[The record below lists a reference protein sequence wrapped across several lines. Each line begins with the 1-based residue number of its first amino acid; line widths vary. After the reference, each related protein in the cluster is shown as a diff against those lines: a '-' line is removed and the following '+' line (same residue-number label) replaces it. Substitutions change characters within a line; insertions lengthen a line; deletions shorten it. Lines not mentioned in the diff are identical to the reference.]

1 MYGPTRWSI
10 NLMLPGAKLW
20 FGAHH
25 LTLRLAH
32 VAHVVVTAHVA
43 HGADLSLG
51 RKIEWQRR
59 KVHNQAGS
67 S

>member
-1 MYGPTRWSI
+1 
-10 NLMLPGAKLW
+10 MLPGAKLW

-32 VAHVVVTAHVA
+32 VAHAVVTAH
-43 HGADLSLG
+43 GADPSLG
-51 RKIEWQRR
+51 RKMEWQRR

>member
-1 MYGPTRWSI
+1 
-10 NLMLPGAKLW
+10 MLPGAKLW

-51 RKIEWQRR
+51 RKSGKDAKCIIKLGASRSTIESF
-59 KVHNQAGS
+59 G
-67 S
+67 

>member
-1 MYGPTRWSI
+1 
-10 NLMLPGAKLW
+10 MLPGAKLW